1 MYIYIYI
8 QICICIYR
16 YDIHIYIYTYRYI
29 YTYIYIYIMYIY
41 IMYIYICVYICGK
54 WLKVPSGNL
63 TVYYAKSQCLI
74 ATSIYIYILC
84 HIHAYIKI
92 DIGNKH

>member
-1 MYIYIYI
+1 MYIYM
-8 QICICIYR
+8 CI
-16 YDIHIYIYTYRYI
+16 
-29 YTYIYIYIMYIY
+29 
-41 IMYIYICVYICGK
+41 YICGK

-74 ATSIYIYILC
+74 ATSIHIYILC